1 MADGEVDPQRNGGY
15 GDTPRTETVHGQ
27 NLPYRGIVD
36 HGVPGS
42 EPDPDDEAHHFDNAR
57 PVVYDESLA
66 EKAPDPIP
74 VVVVR
79 GKQKREVR
87 AFGVAQIPLAQGGA
101 PYQLVGRDIRRTNV
115 IIRNPTGSP
124 GPIWIG
130 PDNGVS
136 AVSGYPLAAGE
147 ERNLGT
153 TEPVYVITATPL
165 VTVIVTTEYTKEY
178 E

>member
-1 MADGEVDPQRNGGY
+1 MADGEVTQSPPAAEK
-15 GDTPRTETVHGQ
+15 PRTESVKGT

-42 EPDPDDEAHHFDNAR
+42 EPAPDDESAYWANAR
-57 PVVYDESLA
+57 AVEYHDSA
-66 EKAPDPIP
+66 EEKEPDPIP
-74 VVVVR
+74 VVIRR
-79 GKQKREVR
+79 GNQKREVR
-87 AFGVAQIPLAQGGA
+87 AFGVAQIPLQNAGA
-101 PYQLVGRDIRRTNV
+101 PYQIVGRDIRRTNV

-136 AVSGYPLAAGE
+136 QISGYPIAAGE
-147 ERNLGT
+147 EKTLTT
-153 TEPVYVITATPL
+153 TEPVFVITANAA
-165 VTVIVTTEYTKEY
+165 VTVLVTTEYTKEY